1 MTAPISFGVVSGSKP
16 LSPSATES
24 APPTRAGGNTLAPVR
39 KVDTLQLTDQGL
51 ELQQSMGSSRSHT
64 DVDSQRRFPP
74 SVKRRT
80 NCATC
85 ADGPPKAVQPRIA
98 KSRASCA

>member
-64 DVDSQRRFPP
+64 DVDSQRVEQIRL
-74 SVKRRT
+74 
-80 NCATC
+80 AI
-85 ADGPPKAVQPRIA
+85 ADGRYPVDARSTALKLTRLEYELSQP
-98 KSRASCA
+98 